1 MSANENVSPSTSLSL
16 LDRLCSTPDEEAW
29 RQLTNLYTSLIR
41 SWIRS
46 HAVTEEDTDDLVQEV
61 LLVVLHKLPDFEHN
75 RRTGAFRR
83 WLRSITINCL
93 RKFWDAKRLR
103 PRATGDSDFL
113 KLLAQLEDPD
123 SGLSRQWDREHDL
136 HVTHR
141 FLESLRS
148 QFEAVTWRAF
158 CAVSLEG
165 RSGADVAQELGV
177 SVNAVYIAK
186 SRVLAKL
193 RQESGGILD

>member
-1 MSANENVSPSTSLSL
+1 MSL
-16 LDRLCSTPDEEAW
+16 LDRLRSTPDEDAW

-61 LLVVLHKLPDFEHN
+61 LFVVLHKLPDFKHN
-75 RRTGAFRR
+75 RRTGAFRC

-103 PRATGDSDFL
+103 PKATGDSDFL
-113 KLLAQLEDPD
+113 ALLNQLEDPD

-141 FLESLRS
+141 LPESLSS
-148 QFEAVTWRAF
+148 QFEPATWRSF

-165 RSGADVAQELGV
+165 KSGVDVAKELGI
-177 SVNAVYIAK
+177 SVNAVYVAK

-193 RQESGGILD
+193 RQEARGILD

>member
-1 MSANENVSPSTSLSL
+1 MSTSEKNSPSTSLSL
-16 LDRLCSTPDEEAW
+16 LDRLRSRPDEDAW

-46 HAVTEEDTDDLVQEV
+46 HSVTEEDTDDLVQEV

-75 RRTGAFRR
+75 RRAGAFRC
-83 WLRSITINCL
+83 WLRSITTNCL

-113 KLLAQLEDPD
+113 KLLNQLEDPD
-123 SGLSRQWDREHDL
+123 SGVSRQWDREHDL

-141 FLESLRS
+141 LLKSLRS
-148 QFEAVTWRAF
+148 QFEPATWRAF

-165 RSGADVAQELGV
+165 RSGAAAAEDLGI

-186 SRVLAKL
+186 SRVLARL
-193 RQESGGILD
+193 RREARGILE